1 MSGADATAGRPLLAA
16 LRARIARDGP
26 MPVEAFMHACLADPE
41 HGAWQ
46 RAGIIGAGGDFIT
59 APEISQVFGEL
70 IGLWCAVAWQGMGR
84 PASLRLVELGPG
96 RGSLM
101 RDALRAAR
109 VVPGFLGAA
118 SVHLVEI
125 SRALRDE
132 QRRVLGADWAIAETR
147 RAAALPPA
155 PPRKG
160 EGRLAAVDW
169 HEGIEGVPPGP
180 AIVVAN
186 EFLDALPVRQLVF
199 AGGAWH
205 ERVVE
210 ADTEGDLRFGVGA
223 RATDGLPAGAPP
235 AEGDIL
241 ELRPGEAELL
251 SALARRQAPLY
262 ALFIDY
268 GPAEAAYGDTLQA
281 VRHHRWV
288 DPLAHPGIADLTTHV
303 QFARLAQSARAAG
316 LAAEGPL
323 PQGELL
329 GRLGIAERAARL
341 MAANP
346 SLAGEIEAG
355 VQRLISPTGMGSL
368 FKAMAV
374 RTPGLPPAPGF
385 G

>member
-1 MSGADATAGRPLLAA
+1 
-16 LRARIARDGP
+16 
-26 MPVEAFMHACLADPE
+26 V
-41 HGAWQ
+41 
-46 RAGIIGAGGDFIT
+46 
-59 APEISQVFGEL
+59 
-70 IGLWCAVAWQGMGR
+70 
-84 PASLRLVELGPG
+84 RLVELGPG
-96 RGSLM
+96 RGTLM

-109 VVPGFLGAA
+109 VVPDFLGAA
-118 SVHLVEI
+118 TVHLVEI
-125 SRALRDE
+125 GDALRRE
-132 QRRVLGADWAIAETR
+132 QERVLGTDWPTAT
-147 RAAALPPA
+147 AAPRGAGSPPPT

-160 EGRLAAVDW
+160 EGGPAAVAW
-169 HEGIEGVPPGP
+169 HETVAEVPPGP

-210 ADTEGDLRFGVGA
+210 ADAQGGLRFGVGA
-223 RATDGLPAGAPP
+223 RAKDELPAAPPP

-251 SALARRQAPLY
+251 SALALRQGPLY

-288 DPLAHPGIADLTTHV
+288 DPLQHPGSADMTTHV

-316 LAAEGPL
+316 LAADGPL

-355 VQRLISPTGMGSL
+355 VQRLVSPTGMGSL
-368 FKAMAV
+368 FKAMAL
-374 RTPGLPPAPGF
+374 RSPGLPPAPGF